1 MTTMLRTAQIA
12 GDSSSMTKRTW
23 FSRSSLI
30 LSAVVS
36 IAAPAGK
43 MAFMNEAKS
52 CKKATAP
59 LSSLSDDSDVD
70 SRPPFGSLPA
80 SARHHRMG
88 KRSPGNVVSA
98 IKQSDSAPDDVIA
111 SAPEK
116 TAPGAAPTVS
126 TASEVAAAP
135 RYEWKKD
142 IATTVFWVGEL
153 PTPTNPTPNHESSW
167 DANWARNYGG
177 FDNPDPAARRGFLP
191 AGFTPRQ
198 NPFYIALP
206 YNDICKDGHKEEAS
220 KIIPW
225 FKKEKGESA
234 YKSVCKGR
242 WIAIRKGDRVCY
254 AQWEDAGPF
263 TTTDAEY
270 VFGDARPQAN
280 VNNGAGLDVSPAV
293 RDYLGLDGNDMT
305 DWKFVE
311 FDEIP
316 LGPWAEHGDNNDFVM
331 NRKTSDRRNVAQTP
345 GSKKAKQ
352 PVARARTTES

>member
-1 MTTMLRTAQIA
+1 MKSMLRTAQMA

-23 FSRSSLI
+23 FKRSSLI

-43 MAFMNEAKS
+43 MAFMNEAKPAKS
-52 CKKATAP
+52 CKKAKAP
-59 LSSLSDDSDVD
+59 LSSLPDDSDAD
-70 SRPPFGSLPA
+70 SRPPVGNRP
-80 SARHHRMG
+80 SALRHYRMG
-88 KRSPGNVVSA
+88 KQSPHNVVSA
-98 IKQSDSAPDDVIA
+98 ITIKD
-111 SAPEK
+111 E
-116 TAPGAAPTVS
+116 TAPVLAATPAEPS
-126 TASEVAAAP
+126 TGPAMEGVAGVPGRA
-135 RYEWKKD
+135 YEWKKD
-142 IATTVFWVGEL
+142 IATTVFWIGEL
-153 PTPTNPTPNHESSW
+153 PTATNPTPNHKSSW
-167 DANWARNYGG
+167 DANWAQNYGG

-191 AGFTPRQ
+191 VGFTPRQ

-206 YNDICKDGHKEEAS
+206 YNDICKDGHKDEAS

-263 TTTDAEY
+263 TTTDADY
-270 VFGDARPQAN
+270 VFGQARPQAN

-293 RDYLGLDGNDMT
+293 RDYLGLDGNALT

-311 FDEIP
+311 FEDIP
-316 LGPWAEHGDNNDFVM
+316 LGPWAEHGENNDFVM
-331 NRKTSDRRNVAQTP
+331 NRKSSDKRHVAQTP
-345 GSKKAKQ
+345 GTKKAKQ
-352 PVARARTTES
+352 PAGRVRTTES